1 MHHFSGHG
9 RTLDNGTFRRQIAFK
24 HRNAAFLGNRPLDG
38 VDDFFV
44 LNLCSGNIFADG
56 LAGDRQT
63 ICMQETEFGDFCH
76 DRSDA
81 ARFIK
86 LFNIVMAR
94 RCKMTEIRRTAAD
107 LIGDGQIE
115 FDAAFMRNC
124 RQMQHGIRRTSERH
138 IDGQSILK
146 GFARHDIARLQVPS
160 HEFHN
165 L

>member
-1 MHHFSGHG
+1 
-9 RTLDNGTFRRQIAFK
+9 
-24 HRNAAFLGNRPLDG
+24 
-38 VDDFFV
+38 
-44 LNLCSGNIFADG
+44 
-56 LAGDRQT
+56 
-63 ICMQETEFGDFCH
+63 MQETEFGDFCH

-81 ARFIK
+81 ARFIE
-86 LFNIVMAR
+86 LFNIVMTR
-94 RCKMTEIRRTAAD
+94 RRKMTEVRRTAAD

-146 GFARHDIARLQVPS
+146 SFARHDISRLQVPS